1 MSSVPSMDDDDD
13 FNVVAQSET
22 SAATGQIYADFCR
35 VGEPF
40 QVYIARDALKRAL
53 RHTETGY
60 AETGGEVAGALIGSL
75 QHDTAAGITFVE
87 INETVPVRSFS
98 ANFDVAIDPTEW
110 SKAED
115 ITQQPQFRG
124 RCVIVGWY
132 HSHPNIG
139 VFLSAVDL
147 NTQATHFGV
156 PWQIAIVIDPVRL
169 EIGAFNG
176 QAGSA
181 CPLYIIPSSHDTA
194 LVPAGAALGN
204 LDEEPAP
211 TVVRVPAWRS
221 PLVLGV
227 VAVLLL
233 LLGGLAAFA
242 LNTQTSTSTKLQA
255 AAETATYVAYNA
267 TISADATETV
277 RSIYGELDA
286 SGFATLTAVS
296 GLADATSVAI
306 QTQVA
311 VEFGARTNAYFAT
324 ATAQTNAM
332 QIALAS
338 AQNGQTATA
347 IVANAA
353 VTASAD
359 QFAQAALMAQATLTA
374 NTAGRAHPTNGVQQ
388 TAVAAV
394 TATRSAAE
402 NSVSLT
408 ATVRAVASQTAAAQQ
423 AANDA
428 AAQAAGQAAASQTAV
443 ANRQPTASPRGV
455 AQNPTAVP
463 PTPRPPTAV
472 PPTLRPPTAVPPTA
486 VPPTARPPTPPPP
499 PTATPV
505 PVLTVAAPPTATSVP
520 PTAPPTA
527 TSAPPTALPTAAP
540 PPTPPPRATATAVPP
555 PTVPPPPTAVAPP
568 PNTPVPPTAVPPSPT
583 PVPPPTNVPRPSP
596 TAVPPTAVPP
606 TPVPPTPVP
615 PTPVPPNTATPV
627 PERPTNTP
635 LPETR
640 GPVVDTPVPP
650 SAPPPTLP
658 PSDLPNAM
666 PSSIA

>member
-1 MSSVPSMDDDDD
+1 MSISQGMDDDDD

-75 QHDTAAGITFVE
+75 QQDAASGITFVE

-139 VFLSAVDL
+139 IFLSAVDL

-156 PWQIAIVIDPVRL
+156 PWQIAIVIDPVRM

-176 QAGSA
+176 QAGTA
-181 CPLYIIPSSHDTA
+181 CPIYIIPSSHDTA
-194 LVPAGAALGN
+194 LVPAGSALGN
-204 LDEEPAP
+204 LDEEPVP
-211 TVVRVPAWRS
+211 TVVRVAAWRS
-221 PLVLGV
+221 PLVLGIM
-227 VAVLLL
+227 AVLLL
-233 LLGGLAAFA
+233 LLGGVAAFA
-242 LNTQTSTSTKLQA
+242 LNTQTSTSTQLQA
-255 AAETATYVAYNA
+255 AAQTATYVSYNA

-277 RSIYGELDA
+277 HSIYSELDA

-296 GLADATSVAI
+296 GQIDATSVAI

-311 VEFGARTNAYFAT
+311 VDFQARQNAYNVT
-324 ATAQTNAM
+324 ATAQANAM
-332 QIALAS
+332 QQALAS

-353 VTASAD
+353 ATAAAD
-359 QFAQAALMAQATLTA
+359 QLAQAALAAQATLTA
-374 NTAGRAHPTNGVQQ
+374 NTAGRSHPTNIVQQ

-402 NSVSLT
+402 NRVSLT
-408 ATVRAVASQTAAAQQ
+408 ATARANTTQTA
-423 AANDA
+423 
-428 AAQAAGQAAASQTAV
+428 GGPASG
-443 ANRQPTASPRGV
+443 R
-455 AQNPTAVP
+455 
-463 PTPRPPTAV
+463 
-472 PPTLRPPTAVPPTA
+472 
-486 VPPTARPPTPPPP
+486 
-499 PTATPV
+499 
-505 PVLTVAAPPTATSVP
+505 
-520 PTAPPTA
+520 
-527 TSAPPTALPTAAP
+527 
-540 PPTPPPRATATAVPP
+540 
-555 PTVPPPPTAVAPP
+555 
-568 PNTPVPPTAVPPSPT
+568 
-583 PVPPPTNVPRPSP
+583 
-596 TAVPPTAVPP
+596 
-606 TPVPPTPVP
+606 
-615 PTPVPPNTATPV
+615 
-627 PERPTNTP
+627 
-635 LPETR
+635 
-640 GPVVDTPVPP
+640 
-650 SAPPPTLP
+650 
-658 PSDLPNAM
+658 
-666 PSSIA
+666 